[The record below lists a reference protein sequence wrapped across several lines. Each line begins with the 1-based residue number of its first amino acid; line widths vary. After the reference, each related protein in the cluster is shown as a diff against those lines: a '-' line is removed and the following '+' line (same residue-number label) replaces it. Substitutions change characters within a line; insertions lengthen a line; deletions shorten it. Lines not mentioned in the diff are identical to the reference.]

1 MAETFAETEVKC
13 VIIDLTPETAQSLNV
28 AAGSRVILSVSGD
41 NIAAEILPPATPE
54 IKANVQRLLSK
65 YRATYEEMKRLGD

>member
-41 NIAAEILPPATPE
+41 NIAAEILPPATAE
-54 IKANVQRLLSK
+54 IKANVQRILKK
-65 YRATYEEMKRLGD
+65 YGPAFAEMKRLGD